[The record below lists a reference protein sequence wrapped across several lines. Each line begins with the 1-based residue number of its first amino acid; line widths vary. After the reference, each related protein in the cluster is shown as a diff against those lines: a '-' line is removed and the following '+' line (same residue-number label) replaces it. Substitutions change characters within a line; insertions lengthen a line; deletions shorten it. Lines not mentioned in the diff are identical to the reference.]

1 MRILIGA
8 ILLLIIFILAV
19 WSLLLIWD
27 INILQGIDVKRA
39 LLTLGLFVIYVVI
52 LLTLGAFFFNTGQRA
67 YDRSQGRIAHPKVV
81 DRVR

>member
-8 ILLLIIFILAV
+8 ILFLLFSVLAA

-39 LLTLGLFVIYVVI
+39 LLTLGLFVAYAVI
-52 LLTLGAFFFNTGQRA
+52 LLMVGAFFFHTGRRS
-67 YDRSQGRIAHPKVV
+67 YDRSRGNVAHPKKE
-81 DRVR
+81 RG